1 MRRLI
6 AFNNVSVDGYFA
18 TPDGDLNWTT
28 PDPDIQATAAG
39 PVDPQSNFTILFGRK
54 TYDQFESFWPNVV
67 TDSATAPDPHHDV
80 PESPEFRAIAEKI
93 NNATK
98 IVFSKNRKDVTW
110 KNSRL
115 VRDIDPKEIKRL
127 KEQPGEDMMI
137 FGSGSVASQLT
148 EHALIDEYQFVVNP
162 IILGAGQLL
171 IRDSSQLKLKL
182 IEAKGLKSGNVMLRY
197 EPAADT

>member
-1 MRRLI
+1 
-6 AFNNVSVDGYFA
+6 
-18 TPDGDLNWTT
+18 
-28 PDPDIQATAAG
+28 
-39 PVDPQSNFTILFGRK
+39 
-54 TYDQFESFWPNVV
+54 VV

-148 EHALIDEYQFVVNP
+148 EHALIDEYQFIVNP

-171 IRDSSQLKLKL
+171 IRDSSRLKLKL

-197 EPAADT
+197 EPARDT